1 MWKNLDQNQ
10 QPSNVRLVLMC
21 CLPEWGWIS
30 AQEKPLTAPLSSYC
44 WVVDLPN
51 GSMKLVTRLFAVQRH
66 SVIWSVRY
74 SWAVCYLK
82 ASVAWSINYCLTDL
96 IIRLISRY
104 IQYPGWIFVP
114 FQYQTKDLL
123 RGTEFGVIASQ
134 LSFRVLHLNLSCTCK
149 ILEEWSSPC
158 RMMVSNPPSLS
169 GRYITTFTIYPLDS
183 LCQ

>member
-1 MWKNLDQNQ
+1 MWKNLDQKQ
-10 QPSNVRLVLMC
+10 QPSNVRLVLLLTRMG
-21 CLPEWGWIS
+21 LNIS
-30 AQEKPLTAPLSSYC
+30 ARTSLTASLSSYC
-44 WVVDLPN
+44 WVVDLSN

-66 SVIWSVRY
+66 SVMWSVRY

-114 FQYQTKDLL
+114 FQYKSKDLL
-123 RGTEFGVIASQ
+123 QGTVFGVIASQ
-134 LSFRVLHLNLSCTCK
+134 LSFRVLHLNLSCACK

-169 GRYITTFTIYPLDS
+169 GLCITTFTIYPLDS